1 MKNQNIR
8 LISRLDIKGKNLIK
22 GIQLE
27 GFRVIGCPSDFAE
40 KYYNQGAD
48 ELIYMDAVASLY
60 GRNHLA
66 KIIQEAAKNIFIPL
80 TVGGGI
86 RSMDRIEMLIN
97 YGIDRVIVGTG
108 AVENNLFLQEIRRSQ
123 YVDKIIFAL
132 DFNIKNQK
140 PMLSTHGWSVDSK
153 ISLYDYLKKNDWI
166 KNILATDISLDGTLK
181 GPNKNIYQ
189 KIITNKKF
197 KFTAS
202 GGIGNIEDLFFL
214 KSIGA
219 DECVV
224 GKAIYENKISMEE
237 LKSVN

>member
-1 MKNQNIR
+1 MKIIPAIDILDGSCVR
-8 LISRLDIKGKNLIK
+8 LLKGNFDKVTIYEPSPIKQATFFKNAGFNYLHIIDLNAASTNSMDNLNVIK
-22 GIQLE
+22 KI
-27 GFRVIGCPSDFAE
+27 
-40 KYYNQGAD
+40 
-48 ELIYMDAVASLY
+48 ASLN
-60 GRNHLA
+60 GL
-66 KIIQEAAKNIFIPL
+66 KIQ
-80 TVGGGI
+80 VGGGI

-202 GGIGNIEDLFFL
+202 GGIGNIEDLLFL

>member
-1 MKNQNIR
+1 MKIIPAIDILDGSCVR
-8 LISRLDIKGKNLIK
+8 LLKGNFDKVTIYEPSPIKQANFFKNAGFDYLHIIDLNAASTNSMDNLNVIK
-22 GIQLE
+22 KI
-27 GFRVIGCPSDFAE
+27 
-40 KYYNQGAD
+40 
-48 ELIYMDAVASLY
+48 ASLN
-60 GRNHLA
+60 GL
-66 KIIQEAAKNIFIPL
+66 KIQ
-80 TVGGGI
+80 VGGGI

-140 PMLSTHGWSVDSK
+140 PMLSTHGWSVDSQ

-189 KIITNKKF
+189 NIITNKKF

-202 GGIGNIEDLFFL
+202 GGIGNIEDLLFL